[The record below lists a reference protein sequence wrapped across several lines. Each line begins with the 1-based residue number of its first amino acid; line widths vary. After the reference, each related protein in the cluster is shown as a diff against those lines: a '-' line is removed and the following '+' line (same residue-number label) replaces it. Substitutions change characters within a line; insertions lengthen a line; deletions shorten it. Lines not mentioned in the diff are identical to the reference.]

1 MMYTY
6 VKKKKISIINI
17 ISIINLDSNAIFEWN
32 NKEIDI
38 QD

>member
-1 MMYTY
+1 MVYTY
-6 VKKKKISIINI
+6 VKKKKKNQYNKSGTY
-17 ISIINLDSNAIFEWN
+17 SSAIFEWN

>member
-6 VKKKKISIINI
+6 VKKKISIINI
-17 ISIINLDSNAIFEWN
+17 ISIINLDSIFEWN
-32 NKEIDI
+32 NEEIDI